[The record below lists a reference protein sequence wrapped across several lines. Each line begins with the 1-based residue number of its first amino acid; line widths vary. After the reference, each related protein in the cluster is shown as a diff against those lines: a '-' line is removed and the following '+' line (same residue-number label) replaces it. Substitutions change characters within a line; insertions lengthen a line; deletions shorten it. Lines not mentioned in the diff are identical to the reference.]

1 MIKIKNFVKK
11 HETKI
16 LVTTIIGGSIISAVL
31 AKKITK
37 NKMID
42 WILNIKVVLNQ
53 MYFFMWKILQVTIK
67 NFTIDKKRWQQQF
80 IDTSG
85 SKYEKNSL

>member
-16 LVTTIIGGSIISAVL
+16 LITTIIGGSIISAVL

-37 NKMID
+37 NKMLDLGNEMQAKIELNFRTKEEIMEF
-42 WILNIKVVLNQ
+42 ILNASEN
-53 MYFFMWKILQVTIK
+53 
-67 NFTIDKKRWQQQF
+67 DKFAIFK
-80 IDTSG
+80 
-85 SKYEKNSL
+85 EKETDLFEIVDL